1 MRTLLSLSVVLLS
14 CQPEP
19 DPGFAR
25 ATVLEDLT
33 QGIGGPKALA
43 QPGDIL
49 LENDRVRF
57 AIAGERISFGPGID
71 GGSILDADLRRG
83 GSQWSGGHGNDRLA
97 EVLSTANLFVPGVV
111 AEGGTVSILEDTG
124 DAAIVRVS
132 APMTPFLDLVKPL
145 VSTGGGVRPGW
156 VVTDYILRPK
166 ERWVTIRTTVS
177 LGGAEIDPDTEG
189 EALSG
194 LDGPESIVG
203 QALLGG
209 LALGDFVH
217 LGGNMDVFASEV
229 GFHELGA
236 VYDAQQANRNLFIE
250 PLAVDLVAGT
260 STGISY
266 GIATSQG
273 KILLPLVASSQT
285 AAIGALVPVEEVDAS
300 LPGATWTYE
309 RIFALGHGDIGS
321 VLDMVLEARGTKR
334 ARVRG
339 HVVEEGTGR
348 PLSGVQ
354 VLVYKSGGERP
365 YSEWRTDVSLEDIH
379 PDGSFSGLLA
389 EGDWE
394 LQVHEKGRPSG
405 PRIAIS
411 VEDGSPTELTL
422 AARRT
427 GEVSFR
433 IVDETGLP
441 LPGKVTV
448 FTEDGSSVLDPILGD
463 GFIGG
468 DPAAVVFAGH
478 GTGDTHLPPGAY
490 VAYATRG
497 PEYELG
503 RAVFDVEV
511 SRPVEIELQVVHSVD
526 TAGWVSADMHVHA
539 QPSFDSGVSLPD
551 RVITMAAEG
560 VEFLVS
566 SDHDQIVDYAPVIE
580 DLGLEQWVQSAIGLE
595 VTPMEAGHY
604 LGFPLDHDFL
614 DEAGGAMD
622 WTGMIP
628 GEILDGIKE
637 LGADPVT
644 MVAHP
649 RDGILGYFD
658 QFGFDPYSG
667 TPGNPVAN
675 PGTSAAAAN
684 PLFFKSQ
691 FFTLDFDA
699 LEILNGKRYDF
710 IRTPT
715 QSELDQHADA
725 GDVSVYEILS
735 RTDAEQSDL
744 ASGAETLGF
753 GVKGQVDDW
762 FSLLNLGFKHTALA
776 NSDTHGMTTVEA
788 GCPRNWVMAPTDNP
802 AFLTGDDVAMAV
814 RNHQVVL
821 SYGPFISLYAEGDQP
836 IGSEISVD
844 DGVVTLDIE
853 VRSPSWFDV
862 DRVELYEN
870 GTLIQSWA
878 VTTPNVDTVNFLQ
891 SVDVPGE
898 VDAWYVVIAVGNDSL
913 EPLFTPVDI
922 PPIQLQDVVAEAI
935 TVVPALAALAGDPIA
950 FPRDGAV
957 HPFALT
963 NPIWV
968 DRDGGGFDAPGLP
981 DWLSAPTEPVSE

>member
-1 MRTLLSLSVVLLS
+1 MPLSLCLVLLS
-14 CQPEP
+14 CQPDP

-25 ATVLEDLT
+25 ASIIQDLT
-33 QGIGGPKALA
+33 DGIGGIKALA

-71 GGSILDADLRRG
+71 GGSILDADLRRA
-83 GSQWSGGHGNDRLA
+83 GSQWSGGHGNDRLS
-97 EVLSTANLFVPGVV
+97 ELVSTVNLFVPGVV

-124 DAAIVRVS
+124 EAAIVRVS

-166 ERWVTIRTTVS
+166 EQWLTIRTTVG
-177 LGGAEIDPDTEG
+177 LAAAEIQPPIDGPVVP
-189 EALSG
+189 G
-194 LDGPESIVG
+194 LEGPESIVG

-217 LGGNMDVFASEV
+217 LGGNVDVFASEV

-236 VYDAQQANRNLFIE
+236 VYDAQQAGRNLFIE
-250 PLAVDLVAGT
+250 PLAVDLVGGT
-260 STGISY
+260 SDGVSY
-266 GIATSQG
+266 GIAVLDG
-273 KILLPLVASSQT
+273 KLLLPLVASSQT
-285 AAIGALVPVEEVDAS
+285 AAIGGMVSVEEVDAS

-309 RIFALGHGDIGS
+309 RIFVVGHGDMGS
-321 VLDMVLEARGTKR
+321 VLDVVLEARGTKR

-339 HVVEEGTGR
+339 HVVEEGTGK

-354 VLVYKSGGERP
+354 VLVYKAGGERP
-365 YSEWRTDVSLEDIH
+365 YSEWRTDVGLEDNQL
-379 PDGSFSGLLA
+379 DGSFSGLLA

-405 PRIAIS
+405 PRIAIA
-411 VEDGSPTELTL
+411 VTDGSPTDLTL

-427 GEVSFR
+427 GEVLFR
-433 IVDETGLP
+433 IVDEAGLP
-441 LPGKVTV
+441 IPGKVTV

-478 GTGDTHLPPGAY
+478 GMAEVQLPPGAY
-490 VAYATRG
+490 VAYATHG

-503 RAVFDVEV
+503 HAVFDVDV

-526 TAGWVSADMHVHA
+526 TAGWISADFHVHA
-539 QPSFDSGVSLPD
+539 DPSFDSGVSLRD

-614 DEAGGAMD
+614 EEAGGAMD

-628 GEILDGIKE
+628 REILDGIKE

-644 MVAHP
+644 IVAHP

-667 TPGNPVAN
+667 TPGNAVAN
-675 PGTSAAAAN
+675 PGTSAATN
-684 PLFFKSQ
+684 PFFFKSQ
-691 FFTLDFDA
+691 FFSLEFDA

-715 QSELDQHADA
+715 QSELDQHAA
-725 GDVSVYEILS
+725 TGDVSVYQILS
-735 RTDAEQSDL
+735 RTDAEQAAL
-744 ASGAETLGF
+744 VAGEEGLGF
-753 GVKGQVDDW
+753 GIKGQVDDW
-762 FSLLNLGFKHTALA
+762 FSLLNLGYKHTALG
-776 NSDTHGMTTVEA
+776 NSDTHGKTTVEA

-802 AFLTGDDVAMAV
+802 AFLTAEDVAEAV
-814 RNHQVVL
+814 RKHQVVL

-870 GTLIQSWA
+870 GTQIQSWT
-878 VTTPNVDTVNFLQ
+878 VTTPNVDTVNFLA
-891 SVDVPGE
+891 SVDIAGE
-898 VDAWYVVIAVGNDSL
+898 ADAWYVVIAVGNDSL

-935 TVVPALAALAGDPIA
+935 TVVPALAALAGDPVPI
-950 FPRDGAV
+950 PRDGAV
-957 HPFALT
+957 VPFAMT

-981 DWLSAPTEPVSE
+981 EWLSAPVEPVSE

>member
-1 MRTLLSLSVVLLS
+1 MRLLLSLSVVLLS
-14 CQPEP
+14 CQPDP
-19 DPGFAR
+19 NPGFAR
-25 ATVLEDLT
+25 AVVIEDLT
-33 QGIGGPKALA
+33 QAIGGPKALA

-49 LENDRVRF
+49 LENDQVRF
-57 AIAGERISFGPGID
+57 AIVGERISFGPGID
-71 GGSILDADLRRG
+71 GGSILDADLRRA

-97 EVLSTANLFVPGVV
+97 ELVSTANLFVPGVV

-166 ERWVTIRTTVS
+166 QRWLTVRTTVA
-177 LGGAEIDPDTEG
+177 LAGVECVPDTEG
-189 EALSG
+189 DVVPGVE
-194 LDGPESIVG
+194 GPESIVG

-209 LALGDFVH
+209 LALGDFFH

-236 VYDAQQANRNLFIE
+236 VYDAQQAGRNLFIE

-260 STGISY
+260 STGVSY
-266 GIATSQG
+266 GIAAKEG
-273 KILLPLVASSQT
+273 KLLLPLVASSQT
-285 AAIGALVPVEEVDAS
+285 AAIGGMVPVEEVDAS

-339 HVVEEGTGR
+339 HVVEEGTGQ

-354 VLVYKSGGERP
+354 VLVYKSGGELP
-365 YSEWRTDVSLEDIH
+365 YSEWRTDVSLEDTH

-389 EGDWE
+389 EGDWD

-405 PRIAIS
+405 PRIAIE
-411 VEDGSPTELTL
+411 VRDGSPTELTL

-427 GEVSFR
+427 GEVLFH
-433 IVDETGLP
+433 IVDEAGLP
-441 LPGKVTV
+441 IPGKVTV
-448 FTEDGSSVLDPILGD
+448 FTEDGTSVLDPILGD

-478 GTGDTHLPPGAY
+478 GTGQVHLPPGAY
-490 VAYATRG
+490 VAYATHG

-503 RAVFDVEV
+503 RAVFDVGV
-511 SRPVEIELQVVHSVD
+511 TRPVEIQLQVVHSVD
-526 TAGWVSADMHVHA
+526 TSGWISADMHVHA
-539 QPSFDSGVSLPD
+539 QASFDSGVSMSD

-566 SDHDQIVDYAPVIE
+566 TDHDQIVDYAPVIE

-614 DEAGGAMD
+614 DEAGGALD

-628 GEILDGIKE
+628 GEILDALKD

-667 TPGNPVAN
+667 TPGNAVSD
-675 PGTSAAAAN
+675 PGTSAAAN

-691 FFTLDFDA
+691 YFTLEFDA
-699 LEILNGKRYDF
+699 LEILNGKRFDF
-710 IRTPT
+710 MRSPT
-715 QSELDQHADA
+715 QSELDRHAA
-725 GDVSVYEILS
+725 TGDVSVYEILA
-735 RTDAEQSDL
+735 RTDEEQAAL
-744 ASGAETLGF
+744 ESGEEGF
-753 GVKGQVDDW
+753 GYGIKGQIDDW
-762 FSLLNLGFKHTALA
+762 FSLLNLGFKHTAVA
-776 NSDTHGMTTVEA
+776 NSDTHGKTSVEA
-788 GCPRNWVMAPTDNP
+788 GCPRNWVQVPTDDP
-802 AFLTGDDVAMAV
+802 AFVTGDDVADAV
-814 RNHQVVL
+814 RNHRVVL
-821 SYGPFISLYAEGDQP
+821 SYGPFISLFAEGDQP

-870 GTLIQSWA
+870 GALIQSWA
-878 VTTPNVDTVNFLQ
+878 VTTPNVDTVNFLE
-891 SVDVPGE
+891 SVDIPGE
-898 VDAWYVVIAVGNDSL
+898 DDAWYVVIALGNDGL

-922 PPIQLQDVVAEAI
+922 PPIQLQDVVGEAI

-950 FPRDGAV
+950 FPRASQV
-957 HPFALT
+957 VPFALT

-981 DWLSAPTEPVSE
+981 DWLTAPVEPVTE

>member
-411 VEDGSPTELTL
+411 VEDGSPTDLTL

-870 GTLIQSWA
+870 GALIQSWA

>member
-1 MRTLLSLSVVLLS
+1 MRTLPSLCLALLS

-25 ATVLEDLT
+25 ATELQNLS

-43 QPGDIL
+43 RPGDIL

-57 AIAGERISFGPGID
+57 AISGKRISFGPGID
-71 GGSILDADLRRG
+71 GGSILDADLVRA
-83 GSQWSGGHGNDRLA
+83 GSQWSGGHGNDRMA
-97 EVLSTANLFVPGVV
+97 ELVSTANLFVPGVV
-111 AEGGTVSILEDTG
+111 AEGGTVSILEDTQE
-124 DAAIVRVS
+124 AAIVRVS

-156 VVTDYILRPK
+156 VVTDYILRPR
-166 ERWVTIRTTVS
+166 ERWITIRTTVT
-177 LGGAEIDPDTEG
+177 LAAAEIQPETEG
-189 EALSG
+189 ESLPG
-194 LDGPESIVG
+194 LEGPDSIVG

-217 LGGNMDVFASEV
+217 LGGDMDVFASEV

-236 VYDAQQANRNLFIE
+236 VYEAQQADRNLFIE

-260 STGISY
+260 STGVSY
-266 GIATSQG
+266 GIAAREG
-273 KILLPLVASSQT
+273 KLLLPLVASSQT
-285 AAIGALVPVEEVDAS
+285 AAIGALVSAEDVEAS
-300 LPGATWTYE
+300 VPGASWTYE

-321 VLDMVLEARGTKR
+321 VLDVVLEARGTKR

-339 HVVEEGTGR
+339 HVVEEGTGE

-354 VLVYKSGGERP
+354 VLVYKAGGERP
-365 YSEWRTDVSLEDIH
+365 YSEWRTDVSLEDGH
-379 PDGSFSGLLA
+379 RDGSFSGLLP

-405 PRIAIS
+405 PRIA
-411 VEDGSPTELTL
+411 VEVRDGSPTDLTL
-422 AARRT
+422 AALRT
-427 GEVSFR
+427 GEVSFH
-433 IVDETGLP
+433 IVDEAGLP
-441 LPGKVTV
+441 IPGKVTV

-478 GTGDTHLPPGAY
+478 GSGEAHLPPGSY

-503 RAVFDVEV
+503 RAVFEVGV

-526 TAGWVSADMHVHA
+526 TSGWVSADMHVHA
-539 QPSFDSGVSLPD
+539 QASFDSGVSLSD
-551 RVITMAAEG
+551 RVVTMAAEG
-560 VEFLVS
+560 VEFLIS

-580 DLGLEQWVQSAIGLE
+580 DLGLEPWVQSAIGLE

-628 GEILDGIKE
+628 GEILGGIKD

-667 TPGNPVAN
+667 TPGNPVSN
-675 PGTSAAAAN
+675 PGTSAAAN

-691 FFTLDFDA
+691 YFTLEFDA
-699 LEILNGKRYDF
+699 LELFNGKRFD
-710 IRTPT
+710 IMRSPT
-715 QSELDQHADA
+715 QSELDQHAETRA
-725 GDVSVYEILS
+725 VSVYEILS
-735 RTDAEQSDL
+735 RTDAEQAAL
-744 ASGAETLGF
+744 VSGEERLGY
-753 GVKGQVDDW
+753 GIKGQIDDW
-762 FSLLNLGFKHTALA
+762 FSLLNLGFKHTALG
-776 NSDTHGMTTVEA
+776 NSDTHGKTSIEA
-788 GCPRNWVMAPTDNP
+788 GCPRNWVLAPTDDP
-802 AFLTGDDVAMAV
+802 AFLTGEDVAEAV

-836 IGSEISVD
+836 IGSEITVD

-891 SVDVPGE
+891 SVDVEGDA
-898 VDAWYVVIAVGNDSL
+898 DAWYVVIALGDDSL

-922 PPIQLQDVVAEAI
+922 PPIQLQDVVGEAI
-935 TVVPALAALAGDPIA
+935 TVVPALAALAGDPVPI
-950 FPRDGAV
+950 PRDGAV
-957 HPFALT
+957 VPFALT

-968 DRDGGGFDAPGLP
+968 DRDGGGFDPPGLP
-981 DWLSAPTEPVSE
+981 DWLSAPEEPISE